1 MHTQC
6 LHTGNSLEPQQKKM
20 LADSLRQRMPGGWG
34 ARRGEVGEDIRRA
47 GDAAAAASS
56 STMREKGE
64 RHRLTARATSRSGHQ
79 RGPGGGGEDAKA
91 RDSGWRRRH
100 TTRCGRRFG
109 TN

>member
-1 MHTQC
+1 
-6 LHTGNSLEPQQKKM
+6 M
-20 LADSLRQRMPGGWG
+20 LGGWG

-47 GDAAAAASS
+47 GDAAAAAASL
-56 STMREKGE
+56 TMREKGE
-64 RHRLTARATSRSGHQ
+64 RHRLTARATSGSGRQ
-79 RGPGGGGEDAKA
+79 RGPSGGGEDAKA